1 MNKNK
6 NISLELS
13 GFMSLCISLLYTD
26 ITPAQKKFV
35 SSCKCDLYC
44 MCSSGNCNRLMQY
57 SHTYDHFLTPKT
69 KCVTV
74 KKPFPQQFS
83 QALQS
88 NNTQNTIKAT
98 CLKISILN
106 STVIDQKQIKI
117 TVGIL
122 QIKSVRCIW
131 KHNGKG
137 VHTRS
142 M

>member
-57 SHTYDHFLTPKT
+57 SHTYDHFLTPKNQMCYSQ
-69 KCVTV
+69 KALS
-74 KKPFPQQFS
+74 PAIFS
-83 QALQS
+83 
-88 NNTQNTIKAT
+88 
-98 CLKISILN
+98 
-106 STVIDQKQIKI
+106 STPIQ
-117 TVGIL
+117 
-122 QIKSVRCIW
+122 
-131 KHNGKG
+131 
-137 VHTRS
+137 
-142 M
+142 